1 MKDLTESIALT
12 RIGRIHF
19 VGIGGSGMG
28 GIAEVLLNLGYEVS
42 GSDIARNSV
51 TERLVERG
59 AKVFLG
65 HHAEQTEG
73 ASVLVVSS
81 AIDETNEEII
91 AARAARIPI
100 IPRAEMLAELMRFR
114 EGIAV
119 AGTHGK
125 TTTTSLLANVLA
137 AGELDPTFVIGGR
150 LNRTGSHSYL
160 GEGRYLVAEADES
173 DASFLHLQPIMAI
186 VTNIDADHLSTYGG
200 DFSQLQDTFIEF
212 LLHLPFYG
220 LAVLCADDEVLMSL
234 LDRITRPVLTY
245 GFSEH
250 ADIRIVSCELV
261 GLTSNFSVQFTDE
274 SAPIDF
280 CLNMPGKHNVQ
291 NAVAALVVAHRLGVS
306 IPAMQSALQEF
317 TGVGRR
323 FEVFGDLQT
332 PNGMITLVD
341 DYGHHPN
348 EIEATISAARAAF
361 PGRRLV
367 VAFQPH
373 RYTRTRDLF
382 EDFTSVLTEVD
393 VLVLMEV
400 YAATE
405 DPIAG
410 ADGRSL
416 CRAVRAR
423 GRLDPV
429 FVEKPES
436 LGQTLASIITEGDVV
451 LTQGAGNVGALAN
464 ELPGILKEVG

>member
-1 MKDLTESIALT
+1 VKDLTESIALT

-28 GIAEVLLNLGYEVS
+28 GIAEVLLNLGYEVC

-51 TERLVERG
+51 TARLVERG

-65 HHAEQTEG
+65 HHAEQIEG

-200 DFSQLQDTFIEF
+200 DFSQLQDTFVEF

-261 GLTSNFSVQFTDE
+261 GLTSNFSVQFPDE
-274 SAPIDF
+274 PAPIDF

-291 NAVAALVVAHRLGVS
+291 NAVASLVVAHRLGVS
-306 IPAMQSALQEF
+306 IPAMQAALQEF

-332 PNGMITLVD
+332 PNGKVTLVD
-341 DYGHHPN
+341 DYGHHP
-348 EIEATISAARAAF
+348 
-361 PGRRLV
+361 
-367 VAFQPH
+367 
-373 RYTRTRDLF
+373 
-382 EDFTSVLTEVD
+382 D

-464 ELPGILKEVG
+464 ELPSILKEAG